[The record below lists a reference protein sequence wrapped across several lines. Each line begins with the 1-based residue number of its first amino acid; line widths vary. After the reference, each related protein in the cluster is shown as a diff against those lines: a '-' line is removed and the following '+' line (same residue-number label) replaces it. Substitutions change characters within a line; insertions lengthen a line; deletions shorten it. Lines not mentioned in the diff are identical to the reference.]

1 MCTAAWTK
9 VACLMAALTAG
20 VPTLWAMATPTT
32 GSITVAMCWQ
42 PESEETPPPTDDTA
56 GPPPEADAPR
66 PHAKPEADK
75 DAVPASP
82 PAPQPAPPVNPA
94 DQREARIVTS
104 NGTVFTGLL
113 VEHGND
119 RIVLKI
125 GGIPTPFPAKDITKI
140 ETLLPNRDRY
150 EQYRSALDPKDV
162 RGRLSLS
169 QWLVSVDMFNEA
181 LVHLDEVLK
190 IDPDEKRAIDLKTV
204 VEGLI
209 QLRKNRDRPSNPSIA
224 TRPATQTRTKASPF
238 PVLSADD
245 INMIRVYEVNLADP
259 PRMSVA
265 RSVVTRL
272 LEEHAGDPL
281 IPVSREGRDA
291 IYRRRADEILALM
304 FKLRA
309 RDLYGE
315 IKVQQDPASMR
326 LFRDQVHRGW
336 LLNYC
341 ATTDCHGGAEAGS
354 FWLNTKGPN
363 TDATVYTN
371 FYIMEKTR
379 IRATRGDRRDEMVPL
394 IDYANP
400 AQSPLLQLAL
410 PPENSLYPH
419 PTPNRP
425 GKAPFKPLFRDEND
439 SRFRKT
445 VEWMGT
451 MFLPRPDYR
460 IDYVPPKPPAPEVA
474 PQSRDSDPQEGEQAP
489 SLAPHPPSGER

>member
-9 VACLMAALTAG
+9 AACLMAAFTAG

-32 GSITVAMCWQ
+32 GLITVAMCWQ

-56 GPPPEADAPR
+56 GPKPEADAPR
-66 PHAKPEADK
+66 PETAPL
-75 DAVPASP
+75 
-82 PAPQPAPPVNPA
+82 PAPQPTPQPNPA
-94 DQREARIVTS
+94 DQREARIVTTS
-104 NGTVFTGLL
+104 GTVFTGLL

-125 GGIPTPFPAKDITKI
+125 GGIPTPFPIKDISKV

-150 EQYRSALDPKDV
+150 EQYRSALDPKDT

-181 LVHLDEVLK
+181 LLNLDEVLK
-190 IDPDEKRAIDLKTV
+190 LDPDEKRALDLKTV

-209 QLRKNRDRPSNPSIA
+209 QLRKNRDRPVSPSIA
-224 TRPATQTRTKASPF
+224 TRPVNQARPKAAQF
-238 PVLSADD
+238 PVLSADE

-272 LEEHAGDPL
+272 LEEYAGDPL
-281 IPVSREGRDA
+281 VPVSREGRDA
-291 IYRRRADEILALM
+291 IYRRRADEILELM

-341 ATTDCHGGAEAGS
+341 ATTDCHGGTEAGS
-354 FWLNTKGPN
+354 FWLNTRAPN
-363 TDATVYTN
+363 TDASVYTN

-379 IRATRGDRRDEMVPL
+379 IKATRGDRRDEMVPL

-400 AQSPLLQLAL
+400 SQSPLLQLAL
-410 PPENSLYPH
+410 PPENSLFPH

-439 SRFRKT
+439 ARFRKT
-445 VEWMGT
+445 VEWIGT

-460 IDYVPPKPPAPEVA
+460 IDYLPPKPPAPA
-474 PQSRDSDPQEGEQAP
+474 IAQQPRDDGPPEGEENP
-489 SLAPHPPSGER
+489 PLPTPHPPSGER